1 MSISRKCRYSES
13 VVFPKYL
20 TPHGMPHSTPS
31 GFVAV
36 TNSQIRKEM
45 RNDSCQTLHE
55 VLLIGFFSCREENH
69 YAGSILNTLVFMQRS
84 TEIASPCSGHFKLL
98 SFDRNFNGNVRSQER
113 IYNYNFRLG
122 VVVEPT
128 TTQQTRFGGL
138 CQKMA
143 MASNGGDETINNG
156 HNRTEP
162 ISQTPS
168 FSNIV

>member
-113 IYNYNFRLG
+113 IQLQF
-122 VVVEPT
+122 
-128 TTQQTRFGGL
+128 QTRSGGRTNNNTTNSL
-138 CQKMA
+138 WR
-143 MASNGGDETINNG
+143 SVSEDGNGEQW
-156 HNRTEP
+156 RR
-162 ISQTPS
+162 
-168 FSNIV
+168 